1 MPGLGTWA
9 AHAAE
14 NIHFVANRGGTV
26 FQSTFNSKEGPIQII
41 QHQQF
46 HTDAGGNVRVD
57 RRFEKIGDC

>member
-26 FQSTFNSKEGPIQII
+26 FQNTLNSKEGPIQII